1 MKIAVLGAGI
11 VGLAATHSLIDDGHQ
26 VTLIDREGPAAG
38 ASRGN
43 AGWIAHTDID
53 PIASPKMLRQVPK
66 FLMDPLGPLTIRR
79 DYFFTILPWL
89 VRLIAASRPN
99 KLEASIEALI
109 ALQSLAMPAW
119 ERLATRLL
127 LTDKI
132 HKRGTIF
139 AFDNHAAYGR
149 ALPHFKRQEAAGI
162 AINYLDREDV
172 QALEPGL
179 ADSIIA
185 AAHFPAAAHVSDPA
199 EITKALYDAARRR
212 NIEHVHGKVIALEP
226 DAKGVTIRI
235 DGREPVWADRV
246 VIALGAWSKPVA
258 ATVGD
263 KVPLDTE
270 RGYNVSFPNVAGS
283 LRHPVTFQG
292 HGFVASPLDSG
303 LRIGGAVEF
312 AGLAAPP
319 NHQRTNVM
327 YQKATRFIRDMPRFE
342 SGTLWMGFRPSIPD
356 SLPVIGPSKKSPFVI
371 HAFGHGHY
379 GLTQSVATGRIVTD
393 LIAGRAPPI
402 DLAPFSA
409 QRF

>member
-1 MKIAVLGAGI
+1 MKVAVLGAGI
-11 VGLAATHSLIDDGHQ
+11 VGLATTHALIDEGHQ
-26 VTLIDREGPAAG
+26 IVLIDREGPAAG

-66 FLMDPLGPLTIRR
+66 FLVDPLGPLTIRR

-89 VRLIAASRPN
+89 VRLIAASRPGR
-99 KLEASIEALI
+99 LSASIEALI
-109 ALQSLAMPAW
+109 SIQSLAMPAW
-119 ERLATRLL
+119 DRLATRLL
-127 LTDKI
+127 LANKI

-139 AFDNHAAYGR
+139 AFDNHSAYER

-162 AINYLDREDV
+162 HVDYLNKEDV
-172 QALEPGL
+172 QSLEPGL
-179 ADSIIA
+179 TDEVIA
-185 AAHFPAAAHVSDPA
+185 ATYFPASAHVSDPA
-199 EITKALYDAARRR
+199 EITRALYDAARRR
-212 NIEHVHGKVIALEP
+212 NIEHVHGKVIAIEP
-226 DAKGVTIRI
+226 DSNGVTIRM
-235 DGREPVWADRV
+235 DGREPVRADRV
-246 VIALGAWSKPVA
+246 VNALGAWAKPVA

-270 RGYNVSFPNVAGS
+270 RGYNVSFPGVAGS
-283 LRHPVTFQG
+283 LTHPVTFQG

-319 NHQRTNVM
+319 NHQRTKAM
-327 YQKATRFIRDMPRFE
+327 HEKATRFIRDLPRFE
-342 SGTLWMGFRPSIPD
+342 TGTLWMGFRPSIPD
-356 SLPVIGPSKKSPFVI
+356 SLPVIGPSKASPFVI

-379 GLTQSVATGRIVTD
+379 GLTQSVATGRLVSD
-393 LIAGRAPPI
+393 LIAGRNPPI

>member
-79 DYFFTILPWL
+79 NYFFTILPWL
-89 VRLIAASRPN
+89 VRLIAASRPER
-99 KLEASIEALI
+99 LDASIEALI

-119 ERLATRLL
+119 DRLATRLL
-127 LTDKI
+127 LRDKI
-132 HKRGTIF
+132 HRRGTIF
-139 AFDNHAAYGR
+139 AFDNLAAY
-149 ALPHFKRQEAAGI
+149 AQAMPHFKRQEAAGI
-162 AINYLDREDV
+162 AVNYLNKDDV
-172 QALEPGL
+172 RALEPGL
-179 ADSIIA
+179 ADLIVA
-185 AAHFPAAAHVSDPA
+185 AAHFPDAAHVSDPA
-199 EITKALYDAARRR
+199 EMTKALYDTARRR
-212 NIEHVHGKVIALEP
+212 AIEHVHGKVIALDP
-226 DAKGVTIRI
+226 DGAGVTIRM
-235 DGREPVWADRV
+235 DGREPLRADRV
-246 VIALGAWSKPVA
+246 IIALGAWAKPVA

-270 RGYNVSFPNVAGS
+270 RGYNVSFPNIAGS

-319 NHQRTNVM
+319 NHQRTKAM
-327 YQKATRFIRDMPRFE
+327 YQKATRFIRDMPQFE
-342 SGTLWMGFRPSIPD
+342 AGTLWMGFRPSIPD

-379 GLTQSVATGRIVTD
+379 GLTQSVATGRLVAD
-393 LIAGRAPPI
+393 LVAGRAPPI
-402 DLAPFSA
+402 DLRPFSA

>member
-11 VGLAATHSLIDDGHQ
+11 VGLATTHSLIDDGHH

-66 FLMDPLGPLTIRR
+66 FLADPLGPLTIRR

-89 VRLIAASRPN
+89 ARLIAASRPER
-99 KLEASIEALI
+99 LEASIEALI
-109 ALQSLAMPAW
+109 SIQSLAMPAW
-119 ERLATRLL
+119 ERLAGRLL
-127 LTDKI
+127 LADKI
-132 HKRGTIF
+132 HKRGTLF

-149 ALPHFKRQEAAGI
+149 ALLHFKRQEVAGI
-162 AINYLDREDV
+162 QVEYLDKDDV
-172 QALEPGL
+172 HALEPGL
-179 ADSIIA
+179 TDTIIA
-185 AAHFPAAAHVSDPA
+185 AAYFPASAHVSDPA
-199 EITKALYDAARRR
+199 EMTKALYDAARRR
-212 NIEHVHGKVIALEP
+212 NIEHMHGKAIALEP
-226 DAKGVTIRI
+226 DDKGVTVRFES
-235 DGREPVWADRV
+235 REPVRVDRV
-246 VIALGAWSKPVA
+246 VNALGAWAKRVA

-270 RGYNVSFPNVAGS
+270 RGYNVSFPGVTGS
-283 LRHPVTFQG
+283 LKHPVTFQG

-319 NHQRTNVM
+319 HHQRTRAM
-327 YQKATRFIRDMPRFE
+327 HHKATRFIRDVPRFE
-342 SGTLWMGFRPSIPD
+342 TGTLWMGFRPSIPD
-356 SLPVIGPSKKSPFVI
+356 SLPVIGPAKKSNFVI

-379 GLTQSVATGRIVTD
+379 GLTQSVATGRLVAD
-393 LIAGRAPPI
+393 LIAGRTPPI